1 MIPGRDDLQ
10 LDDRT
15 MEIAGATT
23 KKKKKKKT
31 WKGKVPRPDRSLPLA
46 SQATSFSGFS
56 YCRRPNFGSSWN
68 VQYPQAPLLL
78 KQGYACSTL

>member
-23 KKKKKKKT
+23 KKKKKKKNLE
-31 WKGKVPRPDRSLPLA
+31 GEG
-46 SQATSFSGFS
+46 SQTRQVITS
-56 YCRRPNFGSSWN
+56 CKP
-68 VQYPQAPLLL
+68 
-78 KQGYACSTL
+78 GY